1 MVLNIPVP
9 ITDLERI
16 GTLDLDNLLINESN
30 NVTTNIS
37 WSGIL
42 SRITVLPDALIF
54 GFGSVELPSICFID
68 SFSGFYAPQLG
79 SVAIST
85 GHTEKFAI
93 RSSGLVEFGD
103 PLLKEKSRTT
113 IESKSTIKCQS
124 RFLENVEIQK
134 TLTLQADIQLNSD
147 TTFEDVNI
155 NGEGDGGNLSI
166 FGDYVKFGQNCFQT
180 FKVYNN
186 SRSYCEVVSK
196 ENIEIKVDL
205 NNHLSEYETTVT
217 TQTLNVNRKSE
228 LNLVKTFDNVIVD
241 DGGRIEFLKEG
252 NVTVSGNVNVSG
264 IISGDGQDITNL
276 NLPASLRLKGSIDP
290 TTEGPGTPQHGDVWY
305 STASGN
311 FTNDWVGLE
320 GQAVTIGRSFYY
332 FATPTP
338 KWILGGISDLQSPYF
353 MMIDLDQTV
362 TGNKTHAD
370 LLVAENTI
378 DTGLSGIEANK
389 LALTSKG
396 TSALTVAGDN
406 GKTITTKSYVDA
418 RMTNATLDFNLKPS
432 KYIIGQKYD
441 GSLPQT
447 WDMDASP
454 VGSDNLVK
462 RNDDGNFNANIITAT
477 FLDGIT
483 IDAKTLDIFQSD
495 SDTDHPITLV
505 RSTGLSRLV
514 YSDNDFTYN
523 PVSDT
528 LSVDYVIGD
537 VTGDVTGN
545 VSTFTKFETT
555 RTLWGQSFDATSD
568 VSGDLIDVGSITSQE
583 TDTKDIGTADNVWSN
598 VYATDFHGTLLGSVT
613 VGDSTRQT
621 IVDGNHILGGPWNG
635 SDPITWY
642 VDCSSTTVSN
652 KIVVRDSLGNFSS
665 NKITAN
671 EFVGPLTGNVTGNAT
686 GSSSSVTGNTDT
698 ATKFET
704 PRDLWSQFFDGT
716 SNVDGSI
723 FRVNDIVP
731 SEGSTFDI
739 GSESLP
745 FSTVYVDVID
755 GDVDNNTTST
765 DKVNNALGRGE
776 YIEGVINQWDG
787 SIEDTW
793 SIDPRSGNDPSRI
806 VNRDVDG
813 DFSSGT
819 ITASFVGDIL
829 GDVTGNASG
838 SSSFVTG
845 NTATATKF
853 ETLRRLWSQS
863 FEGTQNVSSQINFTG
878 NIVPSENDKFTLGRE
893 DLKFQDVYAE
903 TFHGYFQDNVDNV
916 DFVVSNLSTGN
927 YITGDPWN
935 GSEDLFWN
943 VFSRS
948 NNITGSVVNRDST
961 GSFTASTITSDF
973 IGSVT
978 GDATGDATGSS
989 ESVTGNAATCT
1000 RLEIERKIDITFQG
1014 VISGSGTFGY
1024 LGGDLMVIVA
1034 PVEVELDE
1042 VSISNLQPLPE

>member
-9 ITDLERI
+9 ISDLERI
-16 GTLDLDNLLINESN
+16 SEVNSSSLLITESAE
-30 NVTTNIS
+30 VTSQIN
-37 WSGIL
+37 WFEIL
-42 SRITVLPDALIF
+42 SRITDLPDSLIF
-54 GFGSVELPSICFID
+54 GFGSVELPSICFVD
-68 SFSGFYAPQLG
+68 SLSGFYAPQLG
-79 SVAIST
+79 SVAVST
-85 GHTEKFAI
+85 EQTQKLLVRFD
-93 RSSGLVEFGD
+93 GLIEFGD

-113 IESKSTIKCQS
+113 IESKSTVKCQPQ
-124 RFLENVEIQK
+124 FLENVEIVK
-134 TLTLQADIQLNSD
+134 NVKLQADIQIKEDS
-147 TTFEDVNI
+147 TFQDVNI
-155 NGEGDGGNLSI
+155 NGPGDGSNLSI
-166 FGDYVKFGQNCFQT
+166 FGDYVKFGENCFQT
-180 FKVYNN
+180 LKVYNN
-186 SRSYCEVVSK
+186 SRAYCEVDSK

-205 NNHLSEYETTVT
+205 NNHLSAYNTRIT

-228 LNLVKTFDNVIVD
+228 LSLVKTLDNVIVD

-252 NVTVSGNVNVSG
+252 NVKVSGNVNVSG

-276 NLPASLRLKGSIDP
+276 NIPASLRLKGSIDP
-290 TTEGPGTPQHGDVWY
+290 TTQGPGTPEHGDVWY
-305 STASGN
+305 STTAGN

-338 KWILGGISDLQSPYF
+338 KWVLGGISDLQSPYF
-353 MMIDLDQTV
+353 MLIDLDQTV

-370 LLVAENTI
+370 LLVAQNTI
-378 DTGLSGIEANK
+378 DAGGITAGN

-396 TSALTVAGDN
+396 TSALTVVGDI
-406 GKTITTKSYVDA
+406 GRTITTKSYVDA

-462 RNDDGNFNANIITAT
+462 RNDDGNFNANVITAT

-483 IDAKTLDIFQSD
+483 IDAESLDIFQSD
-495 SDTDHPITLV
+495 SDTEHPITLV

-514 YSDNDFTYN
+514 YSDKDFTYN

-555 RTLWGQSFDATSD
+555 RTLWGQPFDATSD

-583 TDTKDIGTADNVWSN
+583 TDTKDIGTVDNVWSN
-598 VYATDFHGTLLGSVT
+598 VYATDFHGTLLGNVT

-621 IVDGNHILGGPWNG
+621 IVDGDHILGGPWNG

-652 KIVVRDSLGNFSS
+652 KIVVRDSLGDFSS

-671 EFVGPLTGNVTGNAT
+671 QFVGPLTGDATGNAT
-686 GSSSSVTGNTDT
+686 GSSSSVTGNTAT

-704 PRDLWSQFFDGT
+704 PRDLWTQSFDGT
-716 SNVDGSI
+716 SNVDGSV
-723 FRVNDIVP
+723 FRVDDIVP

-745 FSTVYVDVID
+745 FSTLFVDVID
-755 GDVDNNTTST
+755 GDVDNNATST
-765 DKVNNALGRGE
+765 DKVNNPLGRGN
-776 YIEGVINQWDG
+776 YIEGTINQWDG
-787 SIEDTW
+787 SVEDTW
-793 SIDPRSGNDPSRI
+793 SVDPRSGNDPSRI
-806 VNRDVDG
+806 VVRDASG

-819 ITASFVGDIL
+819 ITASFVGNIQ
-829 GDVTGNASG
+829 GNVIGNISG
-838 SSSFVTG
+838 SSGSVTG
-845 NTATATKF
+845 NTATATKL
-853 ETLRRLWSQS
+853 ETSRLLWGQS
-863 FEGTQNVSSQINFTG
+863 FDGTQNVSGDVKFTG
-878 NIVPSENDKFTLGRE
+878 NIVPSSSDEYTIGRS
-893 DLKFQDVYAE
+893 DLKFRDVYAE
-903 TFHGYFQDNVDNV
+903 TFHGFFNDNVNNV
-916 DFVVSNLSTGN
+916 NNVVNYLSTGN

-935 GSEDLFWN
+935 GSANLTWN

-948 NNITGSVVNRDST
+948 GNIDGSVVNRDPT
-961 GSFTASTITSDF
+961 GSFVASVITSDLVGDF
-973 IGSVT
+973 T
-978 GDATGDATGSS
+978 GDATGDASGSS
-989 ESVTGNAATCT
+989 EVITGNAATCT
-1000 RLEIERKIDITFQG
+1000 RLQFPRQIDITFEG
-1014 VISGSGTFGY
+1014 VVSGSGRFGL
-1024 LGGDLMVIVA
+1024 LGGELQSLVA
-1034 PVEVELDE
+1034 EVEVEFDDVTIADLT
-1042 VSISNLQPLPE
+1042 PLPE